1 MKILASA
8 VILLWMVQKGRAVK
22 KTGEKWH
29 SLGVTEEHFQ
39 WLKEQSDKRGMSV
52 AFILREILDNAK
64 DTRK

>member
-1 MKILASA
+1 MS
-8 VILLWMVQKGRAVK
+8 QKGRAVK

-52 AFILREILDNAK
+52 AFILREILDQAK
-64 DTRK
+64 DSRK